1 MCSCCYHYR
10 FSFWQ
15 VFNILLARD
24 GEVVTFVAGKRITE
38 SLPLA
43 ELRLDGVTH
52 NFIQIVLAICVGVGI
67 AVCEVDCIVGIL
79 ESILK
84 SMCEERS
91 LGTTF
96 I

>member
-1 MCSCCYHYR
+1 M
-10 FSFWQ
+10 
-15 VFNILLARD
+15 LARD

-84 SMCEERS
+84 SMCEKRS